1 MAPVAHPKPTVA
13 TFKLAS
19 TGTGV
24 SQIVRPEGSEHLIRV
39 DAAPA
44 FGGNDAA
51 PSPIAYVLG
60 SLISCSQVT
69 AQLVARDLGLKL
81 HGFAFTLT
89 ADLDTA
95 VLVGGAKE
103 GNPNFESVK
112 IEAFVETEASEREL
126 AELKRETERRCPI
139 YQLFVRS
146 GVEVASNWRA
156 VSI

>member
-1 MAPVAHPKPTVA
+1 MSSVIHPKPTLA

-24 SQIVRPEGSEHLIRV
+24 SPTIRPEGSEHLIAV

-44 FGGNDAA
+44 FGGRDTA

-60 SLISCSQVT
+60 SLLSCSQVT
-69 AQLVARDLGLKL
+69 AQLVAKDLGIELR
-81 HGFAFTLT
+81 GFAFNLS

-95 VLVGGAKE
+95 VLVGGARD

-112 IEAFVETEASEREL
+112 IEALVETDASE
-126 AELKRETERRCPI
+126 AQFAQLKRETERHCPI
-139 YQLFVRS
+139 YQLFSRS
-146 GVEVASNWRA
+146 GVDVSSSWRA
-156 VSI
+156 VSV